1 MGLRD
6 HPAQSLRQ
14 EWVSADRRAS
24 ILLKMYGVD
33 ETGIA
38 SRLSLHCPPTM
49 LKLFRLI
56 RPYRGYVAIVLVLAL
71 AQSIGSLLL
80 PRLMSDIVDKGI
92 VKGDQR
98 AILQIG
104 GLMLLMSVVATL
116 CAIAGSYYSSKVA
129 TGFGR
134 MLRGAIFARVEH
146 LSIHQFDRFTSSSL
160 VTRTTNDTT
169 QVQQMLVMMLT
180 MVITAPMMAIGGV
193 ILALSQD
200 TQLAWVLIAVMPVM
214 ALVFGLIMRGA
225 IPLSQAMQAKLD
237 RLSLVLGEGLSG
249 VRVIRAFDRGAH
261 QRERFD
267 RANLDLTNTAI
278 AVNRLI
284 AFLMPALIVMLNLT
298 SIAIIWF
305 GSHRIDAGA
314 MQAGAMIASLQYA
327 MQILFAVFMV
337 TAMFVMLPRA
347 SASAKRINEVLDMA
361 PEIVDPATPVQ
372 PQLATARGHVEFQNV
387 TFQYPDA
394 EEPALT
400 GVSFTAHPGEVTA
413 IIGGTG
419 SGKSTLAGLI
429 PRFYD
434 VNQGRVLLDG
444 VDVREMTQA
453 DLRARIGFV
462 PQKAVLFTGTV
473 AANIRYGREEASD
486 DEVRF
491 AATVAQA
498 LEFVDAMPETFA
510 APISQGGINLS
521 GGQKQRLAIA
531 RAIVRK
537 PDVYVFDDSFSA
549 LDFVTDAKLRAALN
563 GETDRATVFVVA
575 QRIST
580 VLNADRIVVLDN
592 GRVVG
597 IGTHAELLEQSE
609 IYREIVASQ
618 VSLEEVA

>member
-1 MGLRD
+1 
-6 HPAQSLRQ
+6 
-14 EWVSADRRAS
+14 
-24 ILLKMYGVD
+24 
-33 ETGIA
+33 
-38 SRLSLHCPPTM
+38 M
-49 LKLFRLI
+49 LKLSRLI
-56 RPYRGYVAIVLVLAL
+56 KPYRGSVAIVLVLGL

-80 PRLMSDIVDKGI
+80 PRLMSDVVDKGI

-98 AILQIG
+98 AILELG
-104 GLMLLMSVVATL
+104 GFMLLMSVVATL
-116 CAIAGSYYSSKVA
+116 CAIAGSYYAAKVA

-134 MLRGAIFARVEH
+134 TLRGAIFARVEH
-146 LSIHQFDRFTSSSL
+146 FSIHQFDRFGSASL

-169 QVQQMLVMMLT
+169 QVQQMLIMLLT
-180 MVITAPMMAIGGV
+180 MVIAAPMMAIGGV

-214 ALVFGLIMRGA
+214 ALVVGLIMRNA
-225 IPLSQAMQAKLD
+225 VPLSQAMQLKVD
-237 RLSLVLGEGLSG
+237 RLNLVLAEGLSG
-249 VRVIRAFDRGAH
+249 VRVIRAFDRAAH

-267 RANLDLTNTAI
+267 RVNLDLTNTAI

-305 GSHRIDAGA
+305 GSHRIDEGA
-314 MQAGAMIASLQYA
+314 MQVGAMIASLQYA

-337 TAMFVMLPRA
+337 TALFVMLPRA
-347 SASAKRINEVLDMA
+347 SASAARINEVLEVA
-361 PEIVDPATPVQ
+361 REIGDPATPVQ
-372 PQLATARGHVEFQNV
+372 PQLATKRGHVEFQNV
-387 TFQYPDA
+387 TFQYPGA

-400 GVSFTAHPGEVTA
+400 GVSFTALPGEVTA

-434 VNQGRVLLDG
+434 VNEGRVLVDG

-462 PQKAVLFTGTV
+462 PQKALLFSGTV

-486 DEVRF
+486 EEIRH
-491 AATVAQA
+491 ATTVAQA
-498 LEFVDAMPETFA
+498 IEFIDAMPEKFA
-510 APISQGGINLS
+510 SPISQGGINLS
-521 GGQKQRLAIA
+521 GGQKQRLSVA
-531 RAIVRK
+531 RAIVRT
-537 PDVYVFDDSFSA
+537 PDVYVLDDSFSA
-549 LDFVTDAKLRAALN
+549 LDVATDAKLRAALKS
-563 GETDRATVFVVA
+563 ETANATVFVVA

-580 VLNADRIVVLDN
+580 VIDADRIVVLDN
-592 GRVVG
+592 GRVAG
-597 IGTHAELLEQSE
+597 IGTHADLLETNE

>member
-1 MGLRD
+1 
-6 HPAQSLRQ
+6 
-14 EWVSADRRAS
+14 
-24 ILLKMYGVD
+24 
-33 ETGIA
+33 
-38 SRLSLHCPPTM
+38 M

-56 RPYRGYVAIVLVLAL
+56 KPYRGYVALVLVLAL
-71 AQSIGSLLL
+71 AQSIGFLLL

-98 AILQIG
+98 AILETG
-104 GLMLLMSVVATL
+104 GLMLLMSIVATL
-116 CAIAGSYYSSKVA
+116 CAVAGSYYSSKVA

-134 MLRGAIFARVEH
+134 ILRGAIFARAEH
-146 LSIHQFDRFTSSSL
+146 FSVHQFERFGSASL

-169 QVQQMLVMMLT
+169 QVQQMLIMMLT

-200 TQLAWVLIAVMPVM
+200 TQLAWVLVAVMPVM
-214 ALVFGLIMRGA
+214 AVIFGVIMRGA
-225 IPLSQAMQAKLD
+225 VPLSQAMQTKID
-237 RLSLVLGEGLSG
+237 RLNLVLGEGLSG
-249 VRVIRAFDRGAH
+249 VRVIRAFDRGTH

-267 RANLDLTNTAI
+267 AANLDLTNTAI
-278 AVNRLI
+278 ALNRLI
-284 AFLMPALIVMLNLT
+284 AFLLPALIVMLNLT
-298 SIAIIWF
+298 SIAILWV
-305 GSHRIDAGA
+305 GSHRIDAGR
-314 MQAGAMIASLQYA
+314 MQVGAMIASLQYA

-347 SASAKRINEVLDMA
+347 SASAKRINEVLDLM
-361 PEIVDPATPVQ
+361 PEIVDPAAPKQ
-372 PQLATARGHVEFQNV
+372 SRPAAGRGQVEFQNV
-387 TFQYPDA
+387 TFQYPGA

-434 VNQGRVLLDG
+434 VNEGRVLVGG
-444 VDVREMTQA
+444 VDVRDMTQA

-473 AANIRYGREEASD
+473 AANIRYGREDASD
-486 DEVRF
+486 DDVRH
-491 AATVAQA
+491 AATIAQA
-498 LEFVDAMPETFA
+498 LDFVDAMPEQFA
-510 APISQGGINLS
+510 STISQGGLNLS
-521 GGQKQRLAIA
+521 GGQKQRLSIA

-537 PDVYVFDDSFSA
+537 PDIYVFDDSFSA
-549 LDFVTDAKLRAALN
+549 LDFATDAKLRAALKS
-563 GETDRATVFVVA
+563 ETVNATVFVVA

-580 VLNADRIVVLDN
+580 VITADRIVVLDD

-597 IGTHAELLEQSE
+597 MGTHLELLEKSE
-609 IYREIVASQ
+609 IYREIVGSQ

>member
-1 MGLRD
+1 
-6 HPAQSLRQ
+6 
-14 EWVSADRRAS
+14 
-24 ILLKMYGVD
+24 
-33 ETGIA
+33 
-38 SRLSLHCPPTM
+38 M
-49 LKLFRLI
+49 LKLFRLLE
-56 RPYRGYVAIVLVLAL
+56 PYRGYVAIVLVLSL
-71 AQSIGSLLL
+71 AQSISSLLL

-92 VKGDQR
+92 VRGDQR
-98 AILQIG
+98 AIYLIG
-104 GLMLLMSVVATL
+104 GLMLLMSIVATG
-116 CAIAGSYYSSKVA
+116 CAIAGSYYAAKVA

-134 MLRGAIFARVEH
+134 ILRGTIFARVER
-146 LSIHQFDRFTSSSL
+146 LSIHQFDRFGSASL

-169 QVQQMLVMMLT
+169 QVQVMLIMMLT

-200 TQLAWVLIAVMPVM
+200 AELAWVLIAVMPVM
-214 ALVFGLIMRGA
+214 AVVFGVILRGA
-225 IPLSQAMQAKLD
+225 IPLSQVIQVKID
-237 RLSLVLGEGLSG
+237 RLNLVLGEGLSG

-267 RANLDLTNTAI
+267 QANLDLTNTSI
-278 AVNRLI
+278 AMNQLI
-284 AFLMPALIVMLNLT
+284 AFLMPALILMLNLT

-305 GSHRIDAGA
+305 GGHRIDEGT
-314 MQAGAMIASLQYA
+314 MQVGAMIASLQYA

-347 SASAKRINEVLDMA
+347 SASAARINEVLDVA
-361 PEIVDPATPVQ
+361 PEIVDPSSPRQ
-372 PQLATARGHVEFQNV
+372 PQLATKRGHVEFDNV
-387 TFQYPDA
+387 TFQYPGA

-400 GVSFTAHPGEVTA
+400 GVSLTAHPGEITA

-434 VNQGRVLLDG
+434 ANQGRVLVDG

-462 PQKAVLFTGTV
+462 PQKALLFTGTV
-473 AANIRYGREEASD
+473 ADNIRYGREQATDE
-486 DEVRF
+486 EVRH
-491 AATVAQA
+491 AAAVAQA
-498 LEFVDAMPETFA
+498 VEFVDALPQQFA
-510 APISQGGINLS
+510 SPISQGGSNLS

-549 LDFVTDAKLRAALN
+549 LDFVTDARLRAALKA
-563 GETDRATVFVVA
+563 ETADATVFVVA

-580 VLNADRIVVLDN
+580 VINADRIVVLDN
-592 GRVVG
+592 GRVAG
-597 IGTHAELLEQSE
+597 IGTHAELLDKNE
-609 IYREIVASQ
+609 IYREIVSSQ

>member
-1 MGLRD
+1 
-6 HPAQSLRQ
+6 
-14 EWVSADRRAS
+14 
-24 ILLKMYGVD
+24 
-33 ETGIA
+33 
-38 SRLSLHCPPTM
+38 M
-49 LKLFRLI
+49 LKLFRLLA
-56 RPYRGYVAIVLVLAL
+56 PYRGYVAIVLVLAL
-71 AQSIGSLLL
+71 AQSMGFLLL

-92 VKGDQR
+92 VKGDQG
-98 AILQIG
+98 AILRIG

-116 CAIAGSYYSSKVA
+116 CAIAGSYYAAKVA

-134 MLRGAIFARVEH
+134 SLRGAVFARAEH
-146 LSIHQFDRFTSSSL
+146 LAIHQFDRFGSASL

-169 QVQQMLVMMLT
+169 QVQQMLIMLLT
-180 MVITAPMMAIGGV
+180 MVIAAPMMAIGGV

-214 ALVFGLIMRGA
+214 AVIFALIMRGA
-225 IPLSQAMQAKLD
+225 VPLSQTMQAKIDGLN
-237 RLSLVLGEGLSG
+237 RVLGEGLSG
-249 VRVIRAFDRGAH
+249 VRVVRAFDRGAH

-278 AVNRLI
+278 ALNRLI
-284 AFLMPALIVMLNLT
+284 AFLMPALILMLGVTNVG
-298 SIAIIWF
+298 IIWV
-305 GSHRIDAGA
+305 GSHRIEAGT
-314 MQAGAMIASLQYA
+314 MQVGAMIASLQYS

-347 SASAKRINEVLDMA
+347 SASAARINEVL
-361 PEIVDPATPVQ
+361 ATR
-372 PQLATARGHVEFQNV
+372 RGHVEFRNV
-387 TFQYPDA
+387 TFQYPGA

-400 GVSFTAHPGEVTA
+400 GVSFSALPGELTA
-413 IIGGTG
+413 IVGGTG
-419 SGKSTLAGLI
+419 AGKSTLAGLI

-434 VNQGRVLLDG
+434 VNEGSVLVDG
-444 VDVREMTQA
+444 VDVREMTQG

-462 PQKAVLFTGTV
+462 PQQAVLFTGTV
-473 AANIRYGREEASD
+473 ASNIRYGREDASD
-486 DEVRF
+486 DEIRH

-498 LEFVDAMPETFA
+498 VEFIDTMPEKFA
-510 APISQGGINLS
+510 SPISQGGINLS

-549 LDFVTDAKLRAALN
+549 LDFATDAQLRAALTS
-563 GETDRATVFVVA
+563 ETAAATVFVVA

-580 VLNADRIVVLDN
+580 VVNADRIVVLDN

-597 IGTHAELLEQSE
+597 IGRHADLVEKNA

-618 VSLEEVA
+618 LALEEVA

>member
-1 MGLRD
+1 
-6 HPAQSLRQ
+6 
-14 EWVSADRRAS
+14 
-24 ILLKMYGVD
+24 
-33 ETGIA
+33 
-38 SRLSLHCPPTM
+38 M

-56 RPYRGYVAIVLVLAL
+56 KPYRGSVALVLVLAL
-71 AQSIGSLLL
+71 AQSIGFLLL

-98 AILQIG
+98 AILETG
-104 GLMLLMSVVATL
+104 GLMLLMSIVATL
-116 CAIAGSYYSSKVA
+116 CAVAGSYYSSKVA

-134 MLRGAIFARVEH
+134 ILRGAIFARAEH
-146 LSIHQFDRFTSSSL
+146 FSIHQFEHFGSASL

-169 QVQQMLVMMLT
+169 QVQQMLIMMLT

-200 TQLAWVLIAVMPVM
+200 TQLAWVLVAVMPVM
-214 ALVFGLIMRGA
+214 AVIFGVIMRGA
-225 IPLSQAMQAKLD
+225 VPLSQAMQAKID
-237 RLSLVLGEGLSG
+237 RLNLVLGEGLSG
-249 VRVIRAFDRGAH
+249 VRVIRAFDRGTH
-261 QRERFD
+261 QRQRFD
-267 RANLDLTNTAI
+267 AANLDLTNTAI
-278 AVNRLI
+278 ALNRLI
-284 AFLMPALIVMLNLT
+284 AFLLPALIVMLNLT
-298 SIAIIWF
+298 SIAILWV
-305 GSHRIDAGA
+305 GSHRIDAGR
-314 MQAGAMIASLQYA
+314 MQVGAMIASLQYA

-347 SASAKRINEVLDMA
+347 SASAKRINEVLDLR
-361 PEIVDPATPVQ
+361 PEIVDPAA
-372 PQLATARGHVEFQNV
+372 PQHPRPAGRRGQVEFQNV
-387 TFQYPDA
+387 TFQYPGA

-434 VNQGRVLLDG
+434 VNEGRLLVDG
-444 VDVREMTQA
+444 VDVRDITQA

-462 PQKAVLFTGTV
+462 PQRAVLFTGTV

-486 DEVRF
+486 DEVRH
-491 AATVAQA
+491 AAAIAQA
-498 LEFVDAMPETFA
+498 LEFVDAMPEKFA
-510 APISQGGINLS
+510 STISQGGLNLS
-521 GGQKQRLAIA
+521 GGQKQRLSIA

-537 PDVYVFDDSFSA
+537 PDIYVFDDSFSA
-549 LDFVTDAKLRAALN
+549 LDFTTDAKLRAALKS
-563 GETDRATVFVVA
+563 ETVNATVFVVA

-580 VLNADRIVVLDN
+580 VINADRIVVLDD

-597 IGTHAELLEQSE
+597 IGTHLELLEKSE

>member
-1 MGLRD
+1 
-6 HPAQSLRQ
+6 
-14 EWVSADRRAS
+14 
-24 ILLKMYGVD
+24 
-33 ETGIA
+33 
-38 SRLSLHCPPTM
+38 M

-56 RPYRGYVAIVLVLAL
+56 KPYRGYVAIVLVLAL
-71 AQSIGSLLL
+71 AQSIGFLLL

-92 VKGDQR
+92 VRGDQG
-98 AILQIG
+98 AILRTG

-116 CAIAGSYYSSKVA
+116 CAITGSFYSSKVA

-134 MLRGAIFARVEH
+134 ILRGAIFARAEH
-146 LSIHQFDRFTSSSL
+146 FSIHQFDRFSAASL

-169 QVQQMLVMMLT
+169 QVQQMLIMMLT

-214 ALVFGLIMRGA
+214 ALIFGLIMRGA
-225 IPLSQAMQAKLD
+225 LPLSQAMQAKID
-237 RLSLVLGEGLSG
+237 RLNLVLGEGLSG

-267 RANLDLTNTAI
+267 AANLDLTNTAI

-298 SIAIIWF
+298 SIAILWV
-305 GSHRIDAGA
+305 GSHRIDAGQ
-314 MQAGAMIASLQYA
+314 MQVGAMIASLQYA

-347 SASAKRINEVLDMA
+347 SASAKRINEVLDVT
-361 PEIVDPATPVQ
+361 PEIIDPVAPV
-372 PQLATARGHVEFQNV
+372 PPPLATKRGQVEFQNV
-387 TFQYPDA
+387 TFQYPGA
-394 EEPALT
+394 EEPALA
-400 GVSFTAHPGEVTA
+400 GVSFTARPGEVTA

-434 VNQGRVLLDG
+434 VNEGRVLVDG

-473 AANIRYGREEASD
+473 AANIRYGREEATD
-486 DEVRF
+486 EEVRH

-498 LEFVDAMPETFA
+498 IEFIDAMPETFA
-510 APISQGGINLS
+510 SPISQGGINLS
-521 GGQKQRLAIA
+521 GGQKQRLSIA
-531 RAIVRK
+531 RAVVRK

-549 LDFVTDAKLRAALN
+549 LDFATDAKLRAALKN
-563 GETDRATVFVVA
+563 ETVNATVFVVA

-597 IGTHAELLEQSE
+597 MGTHAELLQKSE

>member
-1 MGLRD
+1 
-6 HPAQSLRQ
+6 
-14 EWVSADRRAS
+14 
-24 ILLKMYGVD
+24 
-33 ETGIA
+33 
-38 SRLSLHCPPTM
+38 M

-56 RPYRGYVAIVLVLAL
+56 RPYRAYVGIVLVLAL
-71 AQSIGSLLL
+71 AQSIGFLLL

-92 VKGDQR
+92 VKGDQG
-98 AILQIG
+98 AILRIG
-104 GLMLLMSVVATL
+104 GLMLLTSTIGTL
-116 CAIAGSYYSSKVA
+116 CAIAGSYFASKVA

-134 MLRGAIFARVEH
+134 ILRGAIFARVEH
-146 LSIHQFDRFTSSSL
+146 FSIHQFDRFGSASL

-169 QVQQMLVMMLT
+169 QVQQMLIMMLT

-193 ILALSQD
+193 ALALSQD

-225 IPLSQAMQAKLD
+225 IPLSQAMQAKID
-237 RLSLVLGEGLSG
+237 RLNLVLGEGLSG

-261 QRERFD
+261 QRDRFD
-267 RANLDLTNTAI
+267 QANLDLTNTAI

-298 SIAIIWF
+298 SIAIIWV
-305 GSHRIDAGA
+305 GSHRIDAGT
-314 MQAGAMIASLQYA
+314 MQVGAMIASLQYA

-347 SASAKRINEVLDMA
+347 SASADRINQVLELA
-361 PEIVDPATPVQ
+361 PEIVDPATPRP
-372 PQLATARGHVEFQNV
+372 PQLTTARGRVEFEEV
-387 TFQYPDA
+387 TFQYPGA

-400 GVSFTAHPGEVTA
+400 GVSLTALPGEVTA

-434 VNQGRVLLDG
+434 VNHGRVLVDG

-473 AANIRYGREEASD
+473 AANIRYGRDDASD
-486 DEVRF
+486 EEVRH

-498 LEFVDAMPETFA
+498 LEFVEAMPEQFGS
-510 APISQGGINLS
+510 PISQGGINLS
-521 GGQKQRLAIA
+521 GGQKQRLSIA

-549 LDFVTDAKLRAALN
+549 LDYATDARLRAALRN
-563 GETDRATVFVVA
+563 EVAHATVFVVA

-580 VLNADRIVVLDN
+580 VINADRIVVLDN
-592 GRVVG
+592 GRVAG
-597 IGTHAELLEQSE
+597 IGTHAELLEKNE